1 MKQNQQI
8 TLNSMFNQEYNP
20 IIRKSLKVDK
30 ISILTR
36 STIALICVVAL
47 ITGCKIDI
55 KPLHDEIELEVKK
68 SIDRG
73 FDGIVVYVN
82 QAGKSSFYSAGW
94 KNRENQ
100 IPANSHALFKIAS
113 ISKLYIAAATTKLVA
128 NQDLSL
134 DNTLVQL
141 IPEVEGRI
149 ENADKITLRMML
161 QHRSGIPDYIN
172 SPKLENNNA
181 GDDYMAA
188 ASIIYDEPADFQ
200 PNKKY
205 RYSNTNYLLI
215 GEILDRTLGF
225 SHHDYIKSEILN
237 PLGLVNTYSLYSE
250 VDSNDVISGYVIG
263 YEPDLKPTEHNWPGG
278 SMVATAED
286 VGLFLR
292 ALIDGTL
299 FTTEEQ
305 AIYSSV
311 YVYEH
316 KGWLP
321 GYTSIA
327 RYHSDIDAVVV
338 QFVNT
343 SSNEIFWLEL
353 ERVYDRIV
361 KTLEKKH

>member
-1 MKQNQQI
+1 MKNRFKLLALSNL
-8 TLNSMFNQEYNP
+8 TTG
-20 IIRKSLKVDK
+20 IIVIVCSLV
-30 ISILTR
+30 
-36 STIALICVVAL
+36 L
-47 ITGCKIDI
+47 ITSCQIDLQ
-55 KPLHDEIELEVKK
+55 PLPDEIEVELNKA
-68 SIDRG
+68 IDRG

-82 QAGKSSFYSAGW
+82 QADKSSFYSAGW
-94 KNRENQ
+94 KNRAKQ
-100 IPANSHALFKIAS
+100 IPADPHALFKIAS
-113 ISKLYIAAATTKLVA
+113 ISKLYIAAATTKLIA

-134 DNTLVQL
+134 DNTLAQL

-149 ENADKITLRMML
+149 ENADEITLRMML
-161 QHRSGIPDYIN
+161 QHRSGIPDYTY
-172 SPKLENNNA
+172 SPKLEDIDA

-188 ASIIYDEPADFQ
+188 AAIIFDEPADFP

-215 GEILDRTLGF
+215 GEILDRTLGY
-225 SHHDYIKSEILN
+225 SHHEYIKSEILM

-250 VDSNDVISGYVIG
+250 VDSNDVISGYFIG
-263 YEPDLKPTEHNWPGG
+263 YEPDLKSTLHTWPGG
-278 SMVATAED
+278 SMIATAED
-286 VGLFLR
+286 VGIFLR

-299 FTTEEQ
+299 FNVEEQ

-311 YVYEH
+311 YEYEH

-327 RYHSDIDAVVV
+327 RYHSDIDAVVI

-343 SSNEIFWLEL
+343 SSNELFWLEL

-361 KTLEKKH
+361 RILEKEY